1 MVRVINMAK
10 YRGTDMGMNKIV
22 VAGVLCLCLLYLGL
36 FQVQQGHEAL
46 LMRFGKITLDGHG
59 KPRVYEPGLHFKAPF
74 ITQVL
79 LFDVR
84 LQTMSSD
91 DRMDAARILTKK
103 QKYVLV
109 DYYVKWRIED
119 IALYYQRTDGDA
131 SKAEILLRQSID
143 DALRA
148 AFGERDISQVISGQR
163 SDIMDI
169 TRKSVEKNAEYLGIY
184 VKDVRVKRVDLPR
197 EVSESVYARMRADR
211 EKTAT
216 LHRSN
221 GLKEAEKIR
230 AKADA
235 DVTVILASARAQA
248 DRVRA
253 EGQAKAAAI
262 YAAAYQKEMAF
273 YRFMRSL
280 DAYQA
285 TFNKPQDMIVL
296 GMDSAF
302 FKYFNKLNVSS

>member
-1 MVRVINMAK
+1 MVRETNMANQ
-10 YRGTDMGMNKIV
+10 RGTDMGVNKIIT
-22 VAGVLCLCLLYLGL
+22 AALLGFWLLYLSL
-36 FQVQQGHEAL
+36 FQVTQGHEAL
-46 LMRFGKITLDGHG
+46 LMRFGKITLDAEGQ
-59 KPRVYEPGLHFKAPF
+59 PRVYGPGLHMKIPF
-74 ITQVL
+74 INQVMF
-79 LFDVR
+79 FDVR

-109 DYYVKWRIED
+109 DYYVKWRIEN

-131 SKAEILLRQSID
+131 RKAEILLRQSID

-148 AFGERDISQVISGQR
+148 AFGERDMSQVIAGQR

-211 EKTAT
+211 EKIAT
-216 LHRSN
+216 MHRSN
-221 GLKEAEKIR
+221 GQREAEKIR

-235 DVTVILASARAQA
+235 DVTVILASARAEA
-248 DRVRA
+248 DRIRSQ
-253 EGQAKAAAI
+253 GQAKAAAI
-262 YAAAYQKEMAF
+262 YASAYQKDTGF

-285 TFNKPQDMIVL
+285 TFSKRQDMMVL
-296 GMDSAF
+296 STGSAF
-302 FKYFNKLNVSS
+302 FRYFNKLNAS